1 MAGSYNEPRGEDRIE
16 DEPCQG
22 FNPENATSLH
32 IVLIFILELLGRDRN
47 RQTGFEDHINE
58 NPVMQEVRAVTGQQ
72 EYLFWYSW
80 DPEFVRLLFVSNF
93 IIMDA
98 VEHEVAKPERVN

>member
-1 MAGSYNEPRGEDRIE
+1 
-16 DEPCQG
+16 
-22 FNPENATSLH
+22 
-32 IVLIFILELLGRDRN
+32 
-47 RQTGFEDHINE
+47 
-58 NPVMQEVRAVTGQQ
+58 MQEVRAVTGQQ

-80 DPEFVRLLFVSNF
+80 DPEFVRLLFVSYF